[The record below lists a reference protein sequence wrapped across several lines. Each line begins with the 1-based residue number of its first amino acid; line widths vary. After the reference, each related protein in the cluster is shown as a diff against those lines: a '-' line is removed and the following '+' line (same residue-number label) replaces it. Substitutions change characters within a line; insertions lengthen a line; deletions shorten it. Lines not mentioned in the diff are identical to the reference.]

1 MDFPIS
7 IADALQSIRP
17 GAQWSMTGNTYE
29 GITWH
34 DTTQTIP
41 TIVEVFDEVNRLS
54 RQQPLVSC
62 KKKATEL
69 LAATDYTQ
77 LPDAA
82 AALKN
87 KAAFDTYRA
96 TVRGFIVNPVASPT
110 WPALPKAQW

>member
-1 MDFPIS
+1 MAN
-7 IADALQSIRP
+7 IAQALMSLRP
-17 GAQWSMTGNTYE
+17 GAEWSME
-29 GITWH
+29 GDSYDKITWH
-34 DTTQTIP
+34 DTKQTIP
-41 TIVEVFDEVNRLS
+41 TVVEVMTELQRLS
-54 RQQPLVSC
+54 TQEPIDSC

-87 KAAFDTYRA
+87 KAAFDSYRA

-110 WPALPKAQW
+110 WPALPTAQW